1 MTLVV
6 LMRLSERSEAAS
18 HVRLR
23 FRPIEDRII
32 RRLELRH
39 GRSELDNR
47 LRHISYCLIVL
58 HVPTHTDA
66 KYAWS
71 SAVIC
76 LLYNL

>member
-6 LMRLSERSEAAS
+6 LMRLSERSEASS

-23 FRPIEDRII
+23 LRLIEDRITS
-32 RRLELRH
+32 RLELRH

-47 LRHISYCLIVL
+47 LRHISYCFIVV
-58 HVPTHTDA
+58 HVPTHTDE

-76 LLYNL
+76 LL